1 MWMTWEVKIP
11 GSEEKKGLNW
21 ELKWSWTCF
30 ANQFLWQVNLVQIQ
44 NEGRKWEVW
53 KAREMDDTKF
63 QEKGLCS
70 QVGEQKRVDESRNA
84 VQEE

>member
-1 MWMTWEVKIP
+1 
-11 GSEEKKGLNW
+11 
-21 ELKWSWTCF
+21 
-30 ANQFLWQVNLVQIQ
+30 
-44 NEGRKWEVW
+44 
-53 KAREMDDTKF
+53 MDDTKF